1 MGLCTS
7 YNMPKAIIA
16 VFQTISGLI
25 ILSQSRGD
33 QSSLYGYASFG
44 LTVTPYV
51 IMSMMNLCAGVFLP
65 EYPTVFIVLSE
76 ASDKAVAEGGQIDG
90 AVGRLIEIEDERPE
104 PTVEIKPH
112 FGIKERKDKA
122 FTIAVFIFGAIPF
135 IVIGVLTHFKKG
147 DSTTAQRVWTM
158 MWLVLGIL
166 FGLVFEAGDWQGV
179 KYDSV
184 EETNPQILLAS
195 RIICVGLYGFPA
207 IGGFVVV
214 GQMMKAYGTCT
225 LLS

>member
-1 MGLCTS
+1 
-7 YNMPKAIIA
+7 
-16 VFQTISGLI
+16 
-25 ILSQSRGD
+25 
-33 QSSLYGYASFG
+33 
-44 LTVTPYV
+44 
-51 IMSMMNLCAGVFLP
+51 MMNLCAGVFLP

-166 FGLVFEAGDWQGV
+166 FGLVSEAGDWQGV

-195 RIICVGLYGFPA
+195 RVICVGLYGFPA

-214 GQMMKAYGTCT
+214 GQMMKACGT
-225 LLS
+225 